1 MVSLGITS
9 NDDEDDDD
17 DGDIR
22 WDGDEHCSDRLS
34 YNFEFHSIVGLMPL

>member
-1 MVSLGITS
+1 MDISKVRIVAS
-9 NDDEDDDD
+9 NDDDD

-34 YNFEFHSIVGLMPL
+34 CNFEFHSIVGLKPL